1 VLPVVIF
8 VVVAIPLLI
17 AGVLVVQRNKA
28 RDEHPSTETPA
39 DRERMEHEFAD
50 AERYQ
55 EDWRE
60 QTHDE
65 LSDERFP

>member
-1 VLPVVIF
+1 MLPVVIF
-8 VVVAIPLLI
+8 VVIAIPLLVG
-17 AGVLVVQRNKA
+17 GVLVVQRNKA
-28 RDEHPSTETPA
+28 REEHPSTETAA
-39 DRERMEHEFAD
+39 DRERTEHEFAE

-55 EDWRE
+55 EEWRE